1 MIYLAVHL
9 KCCLCYAVCYASN
22 KCTKIWAGPILD
34 MKQGSRTSGT
44 YAAETHCIALRL
56 LKIYAQSTVGL
67 QHSSHLVWSQ
77 GIKTK
82 HDICGS
88 ARATRNREL
97 LNYSTVRKNMRF
109 NAVAICEHERFQL
122 LCLQPSPTRPDM
134 GTPRLY
140 VAQRG
145 RQYRP
150 DHRQCASLASPEL
163 YKLSLISP
171 ASRVQS
177 DSC

>member
-9 KCCLCYAVCYASN
+9 KCCLCYAVCYTSN

-34 MKQGSRTSGT
+34 IKQGSRTSGT

-56 LKIYAQSTVGL
+56 LKIYVQSTVGIAVDD
-67 QHSSHLVWSQ
+67 SNHLVWSQ

-122 LCLQPSPTRPDM
+122 LCLQPSLHGHAKIIR
-134 GTPRLY
+134 
-140 VAQRG
+140 
-145 RQYRP
+145 
-150 DHRQCASLASPEL
+150 C
-163 YKLSLISP
+163 P
-171 ASRVQS
+171 ARAPIQA
-177 DSC
+177 